1 MKIIK
6 KNKKHNFKK
15 NVMEG
20 YFVVTLTRH
29 HTPAV
34 IKDEYIKWWVHANR
48 FGNTIIVKR

>member
-20 YFVVTLTRH
+20 YFVITLTRH
-29 HTPAV
+29 Q
-34 IKDEYIKWWVHANR
+34 DEYIKGWAHANR
-48 FGNTIIVKR
+48 FGNTIIVRR